1 MARRLPMDHC
11 GRERWGSVQTGST
24 TRRWLPEVV
33 LLAITATVGAVAL
46 LQFGG
51 KEAAD
56 TDSVAWSQQQET
68 ACEAAPGDVSSVS
81 VIVRDNA
88 AAIAALGAAPD
99 ATAVAG
105 WVSGASRMAAGA
117 REATAAFRQ
126 IAVPAGGVDRETADR
141 VVESGNLL
149 ATYWESLAT
158 EYADLETEAGTVAM
172 QRIAEWTLRVDSAAN
187 QWQQAF
193 ADLNLTGCAH
203 LASLLTPT
211 P

>member
-1 MARRLPMDHC
+1 ML
-11 GRERWGSVQTGST
+11 TGST
-24 TRRWLPEVV
+24 TRRWVPEVV
-33 LLAITATVGAVAL
+33 LLAVTAVVGAAAL

-56 TDSVAWSQQQET
+56 TDSVAWSQQQEA
-68 ACEAAPGDVSSVS
+68 ACESAPGDLAAVSA
-81 VIVRDNA
+81 IVRENA
-88 AAIAALGAAPD
+88 TAVAALNAAPD
-99 ATAVAG
+99 ATVVAG

-117 REATAAFRQ
+117 REATATFRRME
-126 IAVPAGGVDRETADR
+126 VPAEGVDRATADR

-149 ATYWESLAT
+149 ATYWESLTT
-158 EYADLETEAGTVAM
+158 EYADLETEAGAQAT
-172 QRIAEWTLRVDSAAN
+172 QRIADWTLRVDGAAD

-193 ADLNLTGCAH
+193 AELNLSGCAH

>member
-1 MARRLPMDHC
+1 ML
-11 GRERWGSVQTGST
+11 TGST

-33 LLAITATVGAVAL
+33 LLVVTATVGAAAL

-56 TDSVAWSQQQET
+56 TDSVAWRQQQEA
-68 ACEAAPGDVSSVS
+68 ACAAAPGDLASVS

-88 AAIAALGAAPD
+88 ASIAALNSAPD

-105 WVSGASRMAAGA
+105 WVSGASRTSAAA
-117 REATAAFRQ
+117 REATAAFRRVD
-126 IAVPAGGVDRETADR
+126 VPADGVDRAAAEQ

-158 EYADLETEAGTVAM
+158 EYADLETEAGAQAT
-172 QRIAEWTLRVDSAAN
+172 QRIADWTLRVQGAAD

-193 ADLNLTGCAH
+193 ATLDLGGCTH